1 MVKAFAARRLGVQN
15 RLILAS
21 VQMPPLAFWL
31 MIVELAGRTALRA
44 GPLDHVVMSE
54 VDVDFTGF
62 QFQIHGVDKPR
73 SLHSENAPIEL
84 VILHPR
90 HCRMPPAGSTDPL
103 RTLNSQTSRTLLLL
117 GMVTDYTKDT
127 VSVFAEYQYLTRCQI

>member
-103 RTLNSQTSRTLLLL
+103 RTLNSLKMKRGCRSQALS
-117 GMVTDYTKDT
+117 GAAPF
-127 VSVFAEYQYLTRCQI
+127 S